1 MGQNKFGALRLKT
14 SHSLVDDDSENK
26 KCKNQKT
33 CVIKEKF
40 KFEDDKS
47 FLKAAQLENEKTTQK
62 RY

>member
-1 MGQNKFGALRLKT
+1 MTTVKI
-14 SHSLVDDDSENK
+14 
-26 KCKNQKT
+26 KNAKARKT